1 MTTPESNETSQS
13 NQKQPSAEQHPAD
26 GSHTFPPQTPA
37 QPSYAAPP
45 ADGPYA
51 SPPTAAPASSGQH
64 PVPPQAAQP
73 YPGAQPTAGQ
83 PGPYPYPVGQP
94 GLPYG
99 YPMAQPVR
107 TPTGT
112 LSWAL
117 GFLIFL
123 LIPFLSGIIS
133 GAAMALTF
141 GAAAKHGGVARENA
155 RSAANWGLTYV
166 TLSLV
171 LVIGHFIALFAFS
184 NSRFG
189 DDFFPI
195 GIPIM
200 LYFAVSILHVVL
212 VIVGTVKASSGKVM
226 RVPFAIPYIRA

>member
-1 MTTPESNETSQS
+1 MSTPESNEASQ
-13 NQKQPSAEQHPAD
+13 PVEGQHPAA
-26 GSHTFPPQTPA
+26 GTHAFPPQNSV
-37 QPSYAAPP
+37 QP
-45 ADGPYA
+45 PY
-51 SPPTAAPASSGQH
+51 SPP
-64 PVPPQAAQP
+64 AAQP
-73 YPGAQPTAGQ
+73 YPGVQPSIGHPSGYQYPAVHPQAAPGQ
-83 PGPYPYPVGQP
+83 PGPHPYPPAHPGAPYGAYPVVQP
-94 GLPYG
+94 G
-99 YPMAQPVR
+99 R

-171 LVIGHFIALFAFS
+171 LVIAHFIAVFAFADS
-184 NSRFG
+184 GAGRG
-189 DDFFPI
+189 FFPI
-195 GIPIM
+195 GIPITI
-200 LYFAVSILHVVL
+200 YFAVSLLHVVL
-212 VIVGTVKASSGKVM
+212 VIVGTVKSSSGKVM
-226 RVPFAIPYIRA
+226 RVPFAVPYIRA